1 MEEAE
6 DEVPAQEIDLLLRQ
20 HIRVRRI
27 ENGSDEGAAESGE
40 PLSSPPK
47 EFT

>member
-20 HIRVRRI
+20 HIRFRQI
-27 ENGSDEGAAESGE
+27 ENGTGEGAAESGE
-40 PLSSPPK
+40 PLSGPPK